1 MAKAMFDQEDRA
13 GVAVAGKI
21 PDEFMKVAFEKLRRG
36 FMTFFIP
43 TQELNFLINKIQNV
57 VPVKPAVPILANIL
71 MEVKE
76 GFLTLTAT
84 DLTVGI
90 CCQTEVKMLQEGS
103 IALPAKR
110 FSQLVR
116 ELTAPQIQITLQ
128 DNQMMEIVSGTSK
141 FRLHGLSGEP
151 YPKLPDISEAMHF
164 RISQKILKD
173 LLYRVSFAI
182 ARDETRF
189 VLTGALM
196 RVANSEL
203 TLLGTDGKRLARIH
217 APIEID
223 PAFTGSYI
231 LPLKLIEELLK
242 ILGEEGN
249 ATLFL
254 MQDKIAIE
262 TDETKIVSK
271 LLAGEYPDVSCVIP
285 EKSEATV
292 TLHREELISL
302 LRQVALFT
310 ADIHHSVKFTF
321 SDGDLRLS
329 ANTSDIGEGKVNM
342 PVNYRGPQVDIA
354 FNPGFFLDILRHSKE
369 ETVTM
374 GIIDAF
380 NPGVITEKEISLSSP
395 FAANPL
401 FVIMPM
407 RLSEEAP
414 C

>member
-1 MAKAMFDQEDRA
+1 
-13 GVAVAGKI
+13 
-21 PDEFMKVAFEKLRRG
+21 
-36 FMTFFIP
+36 MTFFIP

-71 MEVKE
+71 LEVKE
-76 GFLTLTAT
+76 GLLTLTAT

-90 CCQTEVKMLQEGS
+90 SCQTEVKALKEGRV
-103 IALPAKR
+103 AVPAKR

-116 ELTAPQIQITLQ
+116 ELTAPQLQITLQ
-128 DNQMMEIVSGTSK
+128 DNQMVEIVSGTSK
-141 FRLHGLSGEP
+141 FRLHGASGEQ
-151 YPKLPDISEAMHF
+151 YPQLPDVSEAMNF
-164 RISQKILKD
+164 KIAQKVFKD

-196 RVANSEL
+196 RVANSEV

-223 PAFTGSYI
+223 PAFTGSYV

-249 ATLFL
+249 AAVFL

-262 TDETKIVSK
+262 SGETKIVSK
-271 LLAGEYPDVSCVIP
+271 LLAGEYPDVSRVIP
-285 EKSEATV
+285 EKSETTV

-302 LRQVALFT
+302 LRQVSLFT
-310 ADIHHSVKFTF
+310 ADANHSVKFTF

-342 PVNYRGPQVDIA
+342 PVNYHGPQVDIA

-374 GIIDAF
+374 GISDAF
-380 NPGVITEKEISLSSP
+380 NPGVITEKENTLNSP

-407 RLSEEAP
+407 RLTEEAP

>member
-1 MAKAMFDQEDRA
+1 
-13 GVAVAGKI
+13 
-21 PDEFMKVAFEKLRRG
+21 
-36 FMTFFIP
+36 MTFFIP

-57 VPVKPAVPILANIL
+57 VPAKPAVPILANIL
-71 MEVKE
+71 LELKD
-76 GFLTLTAT
+76 GLLTLTAT

-90 CCQTEVKMLQEGS
+90 CCQTEVKMLKEGR
-103 IALPAKR
+103 ITLPAKR

-116 ELTAPQIQITLQ
+116 ELTAPQVQFTLQ
-128 DNQMMEIVSGTSK
+128 DNQMVEILAGTSK
-141 FRLHGLSGEP
+141 FRLHGVSPEP
-151 YPKLPDISEAMHF
+151 YPELPDVTDAMNF

-217 APIEID
+217 APIEIA
-223 PAFTGSYI
+223 PTFTGSYV

-249 ATLFL
+249 ATIFL
-254 MQDKIAIE
+254 MDDKIAIHAS
-262 TDETKIVSK
+262 ETKIVSK
-271 LLAGEYPDVSCVIP
+271 LLAGEYPDVSRVIP
-285 EKSEATV
+285 ERSETTI
-292 TLHREELISL
+292 TLHREELMSL
-302 LRQVALFT
+302 LRQVSLFT
-310 ADIHHSVKFTF
+310 ADANHSVKFTF
-321 SDGDLRLS
+321 SNGDLRLS

-342 PVNYRGPQVDIA
+342 PVNYHGPQVDIA

-374 GIIDAF
+374 GISDAF
-380 NPGVITEKEISLSSP
+380 NPGVITEKENSVTSP
-395 FAANPL
+395 FSANPL

-407 RLSEEAP
+407 RLSEEAV
-414 C
+414 CDSGA